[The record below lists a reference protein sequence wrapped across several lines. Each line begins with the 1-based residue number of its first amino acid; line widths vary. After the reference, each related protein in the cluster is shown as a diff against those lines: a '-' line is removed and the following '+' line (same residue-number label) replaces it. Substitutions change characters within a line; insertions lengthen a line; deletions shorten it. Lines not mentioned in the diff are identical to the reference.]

1 MLPATNVLLG
11 GTEIW
16 CGWERSKVVTEG
28 PSAVFRGG
36 TDGLW
41 ALCTP
46 YGSALQALNLL
57 SGSREHASSAL
68 V

>member
-1 MLPATNVLLG
+1 M
-11 GTEIW
+11 
-16 CGWERSKVVTEG
+16 VTEG